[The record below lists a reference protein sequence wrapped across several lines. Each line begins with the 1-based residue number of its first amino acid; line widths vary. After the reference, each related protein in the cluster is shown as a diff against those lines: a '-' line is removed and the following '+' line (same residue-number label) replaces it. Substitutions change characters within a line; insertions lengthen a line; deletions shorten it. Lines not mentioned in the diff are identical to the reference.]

1 MEKILYF
8 ITQAEFG
15 GAQRYVFD
23 LANNLKTQFEVAVA
37 LAEQGNNLKLAKILD
52 ENNIKYFIIPH
63 LKRHI
68 SPVSD
73 MLALFEII
81 KLIKTYQ
88 PDIIHLNSS
97 KISILGSIAA
107 FITKL
112 RVTSCELRVIY
123 TVHGWVFN
131 EPLPTWLKYFY
142 LWAEKFTAG
151 FKDKIICVSEYDRQL
166 ALKYKIAPAD
176 KLVTI
181 HNGISPINF
190 YSREEAQKIINSKI
204 QKNKLSTCRPG
215 FDPRSKIQ
223 GHEQVFRLR
232 VKPAMT
238 NNFLIGSI
246 GNLYKTKGYEY
257 FIQTADLLV
266 NHHLAATFIVIGEGE
281 ERKMLENLIAKYNLK
296 NNFILIGRIDDAAK
310 LLPAL
315 DVYICFSVK
324 EGFPYSVIE
333 AMQAGLPIVSTAVG
347 GIPEII
353 ENEKTGLLV
362 EPADAKTLAE
372 KIKTFLDNKNLAENF
387 GQNAKAKAET
397 EFVLEKMVYETKKF
411 YN

>member
-1 MEKILYF
+1 
-8 ITQAEFG
+8 
-15 GAQRYVFD
+15 
-23 LANNLKTQFEVAVA
+23 
-37 LAEQGNNLKLAKILD
+37 
-52 ENNIKYFIIPH
+52 
-63 LKRHI
+63 
-68 SPVSD
+68 
-73 MLALFEII
+73 
-81 KLIKTYQ
+81 
-88 PDIIHLNSS
+88 
-97 KISILGSIAA
+97 
-107 FITKL
+107 
-112 RVTSCELRVIY
+112 
-123 TVHGWVFN
+123 
-131 EPLPTWLKYFY
+131 LKYFY